1 MQILPFK
8 AVYPNYDYLSSPAS
22 FFATVKEEYDD
33 YYRSGFFL
41 SHSQK
46 AIYVYQI
53 TRGEQCST
61 GIIAGVHISEY
72 LNHNLKRHEDT
83 IADKEQKQIQLLLK
97 RKASVKP
104 VLLTYPTVEEI
115 DDFLSH
121 WVATQPV
128 FFEIPIP
135 EKQEVH
141 RFWTIENEADVARI
155 QQLFDQQVACTYIA
169 DGHHRSSA
177 MATLYHK
184 LHSRRPQAFE
194 LLLCALFPASQIKI
208 WDYNRVLDDLN
219 GVSPTRFM
227 AGLSTVADILP
238 RWAPFKPERVH
249 QLAMC
254 IHREWYELNWKPA
267 VLEDYQTKGV
277 ILDVQLLDE
286 KILRDLLGIA
296 DVRREPGITYI
307 EGPQGLEGIRRKLV
321 HSDNGVAFCLY
332 PVAFGD
338 FVQMAESDQ
347 IMPPKSTWFEPRL
360 VNGILAYDFHH
371 ELQ

>member
-41 SHSQK
+41 SHPQN
-46 AIYVYQI
+46 AIYIYQI
-53 TRGEQCST
+53 VRGEQTST
-61 GIIAGVHISEY
+61 GIIAGVHISAY
-72 LNHNLKRHEDT
+72 INQYLKRHEDT

-104 VLLTYPTVEEI
+104 VLLTYPTVDAI
-115 DDFLSH
+115 DQFLSS
-121 WVATQPV
+121 WVATHPV

-135 EKQEVH
+135 EKQEMH
-141 RFWTIENEADVARI
+141 RFWAIEDPADMLFL
-155 QQLFDQQVACTYIA
+155 QQLFDRQVACTYIA

-177 MATLYHK
+177 LATLYNK
-184 LHSRRPQAFE
+184 LHTRRPQAFE
-194 LLLCALFPASQIKI
+194 FLLCAFFPDSQIKI

-219 GVSPTRFM
+219 GISPTRFM
-227 AGLSTVADILP
+227 AGLSGVADIIP
-238 RWAPFKPERVH
+238 RQEPFKPERPH
-249 QLAMC
+249 QLSMC

-267 VLEDYQTKGV
+267 MLEAYAHKKV
-277 ILDVQLLDE
+277 VLDVQLLDDN
-286 KILRDLLGIA
+286 ILRDLLGIT
-296 DVRREPGITYI
+296 DVRREPGITYL
-307 EGPQGLEGIRRKLV
+307 EGPQGMEGIRRKLV
-321 HSDNGVAFCLY
+321 HNDHGVAFCLY
-332 PVAFGD
+332 PVKFED

-360 VNGILAYDFHH
+360 VNGMLAYDFHH
-371 ELQ
+371 EL